1 MLNTF
6 KGLKPFQLSEFILL
20 TSFAF
25 IIPSSW
31 LIATYIMIA
40 LFINTILK
48 GVFEDG
54 IKINELQ
61 YKNKLAYFI
70 SIAFWLIFAISFLY
84 SENSDEARFQI
95 GKNYHSLYFLY
106 ISCALI
112 YLTLTKIE

>member
-48 GVFEDG
+48 GVPSSFV
-54 IKINELQ
+54 
-61 YKNKLAYFI
+61 
-70 SIAFWLIFAISFLY
+70 LIIVL
-84 SENSDEARFQI
+84 
-95 GKNYHSLYFLY
+95 
-106 ISCALI
+106 
-112 YLTLTKIE
+112 